1 MRQASWILPLA
12 TGLIVGVT
20 PWPALAHGSE
30 GGLVLLLPT
39 GYYILGAAFT
49 VLVTFLLISLLP
61 DSVTRAMYRGE
72 HPLLT
77 VPAPSVALISS
88 LSFLL
93 LLIMVLAGLFGA
105 RDPLTNPLPAFVWT
119 VFWVCLTILHGLLG
133 PLWQALNPWTGPLV
147 LLRRLT
153 GTRLGEDSTIRLPQT
168 IGYAIAILQFFGFAW
183 FELVDLAPSDPT
195 RLAIAVSVYWFANF
209 TAMMLFSE
217 RDWCARA
224 EPFSIFFSLVGRCA
238 PIGWETNEKG
248 RLQMKIGWPG
258 RFLFGLPPLSA
269 GGVLFVLLTLG
280 TVSFDGLS
288 RTFVWLAAIG
298 VNPLDFPGRSAI
310 FAPSTAGLVGTWAA
324 LSALFFA
331 SIGLG
336 VLLSGERRLGLL
348 AGRLV
353 YSIIPISISFQIAH
367 YLTLVLVE
375 IQNFMK
381 ALADPF
387 SLGWDLTGT
396 RDLHVTTSF
405 LNVYE
410 TVISIFNT
418 QTIAIAL
425 GHVVAVI
432 LAHALLLDLT
442 DGKRR
447 VFLMELPLAALMVFY
462 TAFGLWLLSTPRI

>member
-1 MRQASWILPLA
+1 MRQASRIMPLVLS
-12 TGLIVGVT
+12 LIVALT
-20 PWPALAHGSE
+20 PWPALAHGAE
-30 GGLVLLLPT
+30 GGIVLLLPT

-61 DSVTRAMYRGE
+61 DGWTRAIYRGQW
-72 HPLLT
+72 P
-77 VPAPSVALISS
+77 VAKIPPPSAAMISC
-88 LSFLL
+88 LSFLML
-93 LLIMVLAGLFGA
+93 LSMVLAGLFGT
-105 RDPLTNPLPAFVWT
+105 RDPLTNPLPAFIWT
-119 VFWVCLTILHGLLG
+119 VFWVCLTILHGILG
-133 PLWQALNPWTGPLV
+133 PIWQALNPWTGPLRV
-147 LLRRLT
+147 FRRLT
-153 GTRLGEDSTIRLPQT
+153 GSSLGDVPIARLPRAL
-168 IGYAIAILQFFGFAW
+168 GYAIAILQFFGFAW

-195 RLAIAVSVYWFANF
+195 RLAVAVSLYWLVNV
-209 TAMMLFSE
+209 TAMMLFGE
-217 RDWCARA
+217 RDWCDRA

-238 PIGWETNEKG
+238 PFGWQRDEDG
-248 RLQMKIGWPG
+248 RLHIALGWPG
-258 RFLFGLPPLSA
+258 RFLFELPPLPTS
-269 GGVLFVLLTLG
+269 GVLFVLLTLG

-310 FAPSTAGLVGTWAA
+310 VTSSTLGILGTWAA

-331 SIGLG
+331 SVCVGGLM
-336 VLLSGERRLGLL
+336 SGERRFGLL

-353 YSIIPISISFQIAH
+353 YSIIPISLAFQIAH

-375 IQNFMK
+375 AQNFLK

-387 SLGWDLTGT
+387 ARGWNLTGT

-405 LNVYE
+405 LNVYDS
-410 TVISIFNT
+410 VVLIFNT

-425 GHVVAVI
+425 GHVIAVI

-447 VFLMELPLAALMVFY
+447 VFLAELPLASLMVFY